1 MSKKTSILDK
11 EIARL
16 LKSAREKAGLYQEEV
31 AKRIGLSIK
40 SGKGYISHL
49 EKGRVKNPPIG
60 TILLYLR
67 ACGESWSEFFKHL
80 DAIDFRTRH
89 EQMISQIPIPPEQRK
104 IQRDATQ
111 HLFSKGLPLIF
122 MR

>member
-1 MSKKTSILDK
+1 MPKIDFVFNQEMAK
-11 EIARL
+11 L
-16 LKSAREKAGLYQEEV
+16 LKKFRIKSNLSQTEI
-31 AKRIGLSIK
+31 AKRIGFVPK
-40 SGKGYISHL
+40 SGKIYISCL
-49 EKGRVKNPPIG
+49 ENGKIKNPSLG
-60 TILLYLR
+60 LVLRYLSS
-67 ACGESWSEFFKHL
+67 CGVAWSEFFKQL

-89 EQMISQIPIPPEQRK
+89 EKMISLLPIPPEQRK